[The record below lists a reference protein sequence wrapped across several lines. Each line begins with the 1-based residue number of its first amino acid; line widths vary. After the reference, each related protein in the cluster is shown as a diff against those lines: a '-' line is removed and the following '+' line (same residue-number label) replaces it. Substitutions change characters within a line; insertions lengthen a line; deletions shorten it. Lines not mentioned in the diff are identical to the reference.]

1 MDRAAPVMV
10 TQTPQGYIS
19 LYLHQTDTS
28 LILYIVV
35 FTSYFIFIG
44 MFSLEGARQSPVN
57 THQACSARLINSPFT
72 LRTRNI
78 VTNRSHI
85 GICRASSGRR
95 DEVLRTLSENG
106 QVSVVVVD
114 GTALVQDACNRHQ
127 TAPTASAALGRTIL
141 GTLMMSCFRG
151 QGEKT
156 QVTFKGDGPF
166 GTIQVVSE
174 SSGLVKGLIGNPNVN
189 FPLRESDNKLD
200 VSQGV
205 GKGILSVVRSLPFTE
220 KGYQTPYTGLVPI
233 TTGEIAEDLATYL
246 ADSEQTQSALG
257 LGVSVGRD
265 LKIDAAGGFL
275 IQVLP
280 FAEDETISQL
290 EANVSKAGSMSR
302 MLKDGLS
309 PKEITDILL
318 EGLGTGGEG
327 FSLTP
332 RYGPC
337 EPEDLKGRMASA
349 VAALGEDEVRDIIKE
364 QGMIEVTCEFCK
376 QSYKFEEDAIMEII
390 NANKQS

>member
-1 MDRAAPVMV
+1 
-10 TQTPQGYIS
+10 
-19 LYLHQTDTS
+19 
-28 LILYIVV
+28 
-35 FTSYFIFIG
+35 
-44 MFSLEGARQSPVN
+44 MFSLEAARQSLVT
-57 THQACSARLINSPFT
+57 THQAFSTLHSKNTFT
-72 LRTRNI
+72 LRTRNFAANKKQSI
-78 VTNRSHI
+78 VCS
-85 GICRASSGRR
+85 AVSGRK

-106 QVSVVVVD
+106 QVSIVVVD
-114 GTALVQDACNRHQ
+114 GTTLVRDACNRHQ
-127 TAPTASAALGRTIL
+127 TAPTASAALGRAIL

-151 QGEKT
+151 EGEKT

-174 SSGLVKGLIGNPNVN
+174 SSGLVKGLIGNPDVN

-257 LGVSVGRD
+257 LGVSVGRN
-265 LKIDAAGGFL
+265 LEIDAAGGFL

-290 EANVSKAGSMSR
+290 ETNVSKAGSMSK
-302 MLKDGLS
+302 MLKDGLT

-337 EPEDLKGRMASA
+337 EQEDLKSRMATA

-364 QGMIEVTCEFCK
+364 QGQIEVTCEFCK
-376 QSYKFEEDAIMEII
+376 QTYQFEEDAIMEII
-390 NANKQS
+390 NANRQK